1 MLHVLA
7 LLRRGGVSW
16 FDCQESEGLMDEQE
30 RWCGGVGTGQLSV
43 SDTQSASH
51 ALALAIVV
59 WNLRNPFD
67 RLAVS
72 VWVLFW
78 TSPGDSGSRERQE
91 RRKKSWRA
99 GVTCRIHVVPSHI
112 Q

>member
-1 MLHVLA
+1 MNKSGWGA
-7 LLRRGGVSW
+7 G
-16 FDCQESEGLMDEQE
+16 
-30 RWCGGVGTGQLSV
+30 GTGQLSV

-78 TSPGDSGSRERQE
+78 TSPGDKTAIRERQE
-91 RRKKSWRA
+91 RRQKSWRA
-99 GVTCRIHVVPSHI
+99 GVTC
-112 Q
+112 